1 MTTAEESRLDVSAA
15 SGQRRTPPEQRL
27 DRIIRMAREIFGVPI
42 AEVNLVG
49 KTVRYTKA
57 PEAPGSG
64 PQVERSD
71 AFDVAAM
78 ASPVALVVTDAALDP
93 RFGGRTRVDGETE
106 IRFYAG
112 RRLTVGQGERVGT
125 ICLVDTDPR
134 EFSAEQIVLLDELA
148 QLVEREL
155 KEDINRQRAGQ
166 VQQSLLPTSPDLRPD
181 VEVAGVSIPYHHVGG
196 DFHSWSHDGRIV
208 NVALADV
215 MGKGVGAALV
225 AATVRAT
232 VNALGSGAP
241 ADTLR
246 RTNELLISDFAAT
259 GTFATAFLA
268 RLDLATGQLE
278 FADAGHGLS
287 ILVRSDG
294 SHERLD
300 STGLP
305 LGIAA
310 GVEFFPG
317 TVELGHGDTLVTF
330 TDGLLDLLDGTL
342 ESILP
347 IVDIALDSSGAVEIV
362 DRIAALCRTLRPTDD
377 VTVVAVTRPSIL

>member
-1 MTTAEESRLDVSAA
+1 MTTAEERRLEASAA
-15 SGQRRTPPEQRL
+15 SVQRRTPPEERI
-27 DRIIRMAREIFGVPI
+27 DRIIRMAKELFGVPI

-49 KTVRYTKA
+49 KTVSFTKA
-57 PEAPGSG
+57 PEVRRGS
-64 PQVERSD
+64 PVERSD
-71 AFDVAAM
+71 AFDSVTM
-78 ASPVALVVTDAALDP
+78 ASSVAVVVTDASLDP
-93 RFGGRTRVDGETE
+93 RFAGRATVEGENE

-112 RRLTVGQGERVGT
+112 RRLTIGQGERVGT

-134 EFSAEQIVLLDELA
+134 EFSDDQIVLLDELA
-148 QLVEREL
+148 QWVEREL
-155 KEDINRQRAGQ
+155 KEDLNRQRAGQ
-166 VQQSLLPTSPDLRPD
+166 VQHSLLPASPDRRAG
-181 VEVAGVSIPYHHVGG
+181 VEVAGLSIPYHHVGG
-196 DFHSWSHDGRIV
+196 DFHSWSHDGSMV

-215 MGKGVGAALV
+215 MGKGVGAAIV

-241 ADTLR
+241 ADILR
-246 RTNELLISDFAAT
+246 RANELLISDFAAT

-268 RLDLATGQLE
+268 RLDLTTGELE

-294 SHERLD
+294 SHERLV

-310 GVEFFPG
+310 DVEFPPG
-317 TVELGHGDTLVTF
+317 TVELGNGDTLVTF